1 MEYLVI
7 ETDESYTETSGDKYL
22 RLKKMYDIIDC
33 ELVEFIYLK
42 DDKILIIDEEGKLKN
57 SEINKEATKLVKQ
70 SSFIG
75 DYLDYIVGIAILID
89 QKHLK

>member
-33 ELVEFIYLK
+33 DLVEFMYLK

-57 SEINKEATKLVKQ
+57 SEINKEATELVRQ
-70 SSFIG
+70 SVKRGRFN
-75 DYLDYIVGIAILID
+75 DYIVGTAILID

>member
-1 MEYLVI
+1 MKYLVI

-33 ELVEFIYLK
+33 KLVEFMYLK
-42 DDKILIIDEEGKLKN
+42 NDKILIIDEEGKLKN
-57 SEINKEATKLVKQ
+57 SEINKEATELVRQSIKQ
-70 SSFIG
+70 GRFN
-75 DYLDYIVGIAILID
+75 DYIVGTAILID